1 MQVQQHLAALIREAA
16 AAATVALEVLL
27 AEAEAVDKVRKLA
40 AVDKQREHQ
49 TRAVVVAVGKAAG
62 QQALTVEEEL

>member
-40 AVDKQREHQ
+40 AVDKQREQ
-49 TRAVVVAVGKAAG
+49 
-62 QQALTVEEEL
+62 

>member
-1 MQVQQHLAALIREAA
+1 MAALIRAA
-16 AAATVALEVLL
+16 VVVATVVREVPL

-40 AVDKQREHQ
+40 AVDKQREQ
-49 TRAVVVAVGKAAG
+49 ITQAVVVAVGKAAG